1 MGALCG
7 WGAEKWGLR
16 WDWAFSGVQE
26 TMGMFSCF
34 LRLRSAVLDP
44 FPVPLRLDTKSCLL
58 SGLFT
63 LSPTPAQL
71 IAGLGEKD

>member
-1 MGALCG
+1 
-7 WGAEKWGLR
+7 
-16 WDWAFSGVQE
+16 
-26 TMGMFSCF
+26 MFSCF
-34 LRLRSAVLDP
+34 LRLHSAVLDP
-44 FPVPLRLDTKSCLL
+44 CPVPLGLDTISCLL

>member
-1 MGALCG
+1 MLSV
-7 WGAEKWGLR
+7 R
-16 WDWAFSGVQE
+16 
-26 TMGMFSCF
+26 F
-34 LRLRSAVLDP
+34 LRLDSAVLSLCP
-44 FPVPLRLDTKSCLL
+44 GPLGLDTISCLL

>member
-1 MGALCG
+1 MFT
-7 WGAEKWGLR
+7 LR
-16 WDWAFSGVQE
+16 
-26 TMGMFSCF
+26 F
-34 LRLRSAVLDP
+34 LRLHSAVLNP
-44 FPVPLRLDTKSCLL
+44 CPGPLGLATISCLL